1 MRLDKLT
8 LKNFRGFAERSF
20 EFQPQFN
27 LIIGENGTGK
37 TSVLKGAEVA
47 LGIWELYAPVSDKR
61 NITEQDV
68 RRVPVPSVETINFEP
83 QHPVVVSA
91 TGRLTDSND
100 PDKWQRFIPG
110 AQGHLGVTQG
120 SLKNPQS
127 KDTPLETISA
137 VDIAP
142 NRNSVLSKVQAGEP
156 VFLPLIACYAA
167 DRLWNEPSEPVEPN
181 PDEKLHL
188 SRFEGYRDCF
198 HSRSSKRELNRWIF
212 KQDIKALKGNGAGIA
227 YGVMKSAILGCLP
240 HSKDVV
246 MDYDLTQAAIVFE
259 DGKTVLLDDLS
270 DGQRTM
276 VTLVGDL
283 ARRAI
288 TLNPWM
294 GAEVLQQTHGV
305 VLIDELDLHLHPQWQ
320 RRLVDDL
327 RRTFPKLQFICTTHS
342 PFLIQSV
349 RPGEL
354 IKLDGDLLIE
364 PSGRSLEEIVDLI
377 MDVSSPERG
386 QRHQEML
393 DTARDYLRLV
403 DEAKDAAPQR
413 REEIQ
418 REVVRLLAPFTD
430 NPAYTALLERKGI
443 LTKA

>member
-37 TSVLKGAEVA
+37 TSLLKGAEVA
-47 LGIWELYAPVSDKR
+47 LGIWELFARVPDKR
-61 NITEQDV
+61 NVNDEDV
-68 RRVPVPSVETINFEP
+68 RRVPIQIGESLNFEP

-91 TGRLTDSND
+91 TGVLSETSVL
-100 PDKWQRFIPG
+100 DKWERFTP
-110 AQGHLGVTQG
+110 GHLNVTAG
-120 SLKNPQS
+120 HLDDPESGKIPLITMS
-127 KDTPLETISA
+127 ALETSA
-137 VDIAP
+137 DSHTIV
-142 NRNSVLSKVQAGEP
+142 SKVQAGESIA
-156 VFLPLIACYAA
+156 LPLIACYAA
-167 DRLWNEPSEPVEPN
+167 DRLWSDPSEPVEPN

-212 KQDIKALKGNGAGIA
+212 KQDIKALKGNGAGIT

-386 QRHQEML
+386 QRHLEML

-403 DEAKDAAPQR
+403 DEAKNAEPQR

>member
-27 LIIGENGTGK
+27 LIIGDNGTGK
-37 TSVLKGAEVA
+37 TSVLKAAEVA
-47 LGIWELYAPVSDKR
+47 LGVWGFGDVLEERRLIRRSEARHKCILMGESITFEKQLPVEVNSEGSFLDPAKTYRRNAFYRIGEFGPEKGSVSEPVS
-61 NITEQDV
+61 
-68 RRVPVPSVETINFEP
+68 EP
-83 QHPVVVSA
+83 DLDA
-91 TGRLTDSND
+91 D
-100 PDKWQRFIPG
+100 
-110 AQGHLGVTQG
+110 A
-120 SLKNPQS
+120 
-127 KDTPLETISA
+127 ISA
-137 VDIAP
+137 KI
-142 NRNSVLSKVQAGEP
+142 RSGEP
-156 VFLPLIACYAA
+156 IKLPLIACYAA
-167 DRLWNEPSEPVEPN
+167 DRLWSEPSESVEPN
-181 PDEKLHL
+181 PDEKLNL

-227 YGVMKSAILGCLP
+227 YSVMKSAILGCLP

-246 MDYDLTQAAIVFE
+246 MDYDLTQAAVVFE

-276 VTLVGDL
+276 ATLVGDL

-327 RRTFPKLQFICTTHS
+327 RRTFPRLQFICTTHS

-354 IKLDGDLLIE
+354 IKLDGELVIE
-364 PSGRSLEEIVDLI
+364 PAGRSLEEIVDLV
-377 MDVSSPERG
+377 MDVSSPERS

-403 DEAKDAAPQR
+403 DEAKGAAPLR

-418 REVVRLLAPFTD
+418 REVIRIMAPFTD

-443 LTKA
+443 LTKS

>member
-47 LGIWELYAPVSDKR
+47 VGILDFERVKTKR
-61 NITEQDV
+61 DIAAEDA
-68 RRVPVPSVETINFEP
+68 RRTAISMGESLTFEP
-83 QHPVVVSA
+83 QNPVEVTA
-91 TGRLTDSND
+91 TGTLFES
-100 PDKWQRFIPG
+100 
-110 AQGHLGVTQG
+110 AQ
-120 SLKNPQS
+120 
-127 KDTPLETISA
+127 PLEWNRHAWVGGERSKSQPQTISVFLDSCEMPMEMLA
-137 VDIAP
+137 GVRA
-142 NRNSVLSKVQAGEP
+142 RVQNGER
-156 VFLPLIACYAA
+156 VELPLIACYAA
-167 DRLWNEPSEPVEPN
+167 DRLWSEPSEPVEPN

-198 HSRSSKRELNRWIF
+198 HSSSSKRELNRWIF

-354 IKLDGDLLIE
+354 IKLDGELVIE
-364 PSGRSLEEIVDLI
+364 PTGRSLEEIVDLI
-377 MDVSSPERG
+377 MDVSSPERS

-393 DTARDYLRLV
+393 DTARDYLGLV
-403 DEAKDAAPQR
+403 EEAKAATPERQA
-413 REEIQ
+413 EIQ
-418 REVVRLLAPFTD
+418 REVVRLLARFTD

-443 LTKA
+443 ITQP